1 MKNLMILVKMQLKEQ
16 LNFKRL
22 EIENVSK
29 FHIIVSILGAIL
41 KFALVTALC
50 VGFFIA
56 ARLLGLFSQGQL
68 PIPTTVV
75 SLVFSAMLLLAV
87 FSCTVGLTKS
97 MYYARDNAVLLTLPC
112 IPIQVY
118 LSKLIIFFIF
128 EIKRNFSFIIPMFIA
143 YFITHKYGFAAYPWM
158 LWCIVWVSLFSVA
171 IGALLS
177 IPAMWIANFFKQHRS
192 LQVAG
197 IASVVVIAAVSLFY
211 GISLIP
217 ENIDL
222 LATWDSTF
230 WDIQNFL
237 NAYAKNFS
245 ALYDLTLMMLGEL
258 SGFNVTF
265 HIGRT
270 ILRFSILAV
279 ATALLLFAG
288 LMIVRP
294 LFYKMA
300 SKPFEYLKRQIRP
313 KRNVL
318 RNRRWSAVFYELL
331 ISVKNPTRMLSNVGI
346 TISVPMLIFLLNK
359 IFLAMNTREMGD
371 HMVVAFNVLIILLV
385 ILNAN
390 CYASSIF
397 SRDGRSSYLLKTQPS
412 KYPLLVLSKLL
423 PNTVFCCISLVATFV
438 VLMLTMSIGYLNILL
453 LMLAIGMTYLAH
465 MLYCAELDLM
475 NPQTEL
481 YATVGTSESNPNET
495 FATVTAFIISFVT
508 ALLVFLLLLESR
520 GSNVYVKY
528 VFVAFAALVWRVWLF
543 FAKLRLYYKEK

>member
-29 FHIIVSILGAIL
+29 FHVFVSILGAIL

-50 VGFFIA
+50 VAFFFA
-56 ARLLGLFSQGQL
+56 AKLLGLFSQGNL

-75 SLVFSAMLLLAV
+75 SFVFSAMLLLAV

-143 YFITHKYGFAAYPWM
+143 YFITHKYGFFAYPWM

-171 IGALLS
+171 IGAILS

-192 LQVAG
+192 LQITG
-197 IASVVVIAAVSLFY
+197 IAAVVVIAAAALFY

-245 ALYDLTLMMLGEL
+245 ALYDLTLMILGEL
-258 SGFNVTF
+258 SGFDLTF

-270 ILRFSILAV
+270 ALRFSILAV
-279 ATALLLFAG
+279 ATGLLLFAG

-359 IFLAMNTREMGD
+359 IFLAMNTREIGD

-412 KYPLLVLSKLL
+412 KYPLLILSKLL

-438 VLMLTMSIGYLNILL
+438 VLMLTMSIGYVNILL

-495 FATVTAFIISFVT
+495 FATVTAFSISFVT